1 MIDSREPPKR
11 GSGSVP
17 VVTPLVEAR
26 NALIEA
32 RKIAGDLEDVLTSPA
47 FGKLKDTREAWNR
60 LRRML
65 NIIGEGLNSSD
76 TAGETR

>member
-11 GSGSVP
+11 GSGSIP
-17 VVTPLVEAR
+17 AVTPLAEAR

-32 RKIAGDLEDVLTSPA
+32 RKISGELEDVLTNPA
-47 FGKLKDTREAWNR
+47 FGKLKDATEAWNR

-65 NIIGEGLNSSD
+65 NIIGEGLTPND
-76 TAGETR
+76 AGETR